1 MLDYNRCGVPLIE
14 IVSEPD
20 MHSSEE
26 AKEYLESIKR
36 LLQYLDISDCRMQEG
51 SIRCDVNVS
60 LAPEGSDAL
69 GTRAEM
75 KNVNSFSGAVRAIE
89 YEIRRQTELLERG
102 ETVVQETRR
111 WDDMA
116 GQSFSMRSKEDA
128 QDYRYFPEPDLAVIE
143 V

>member
-1 MLDYNRCGVPLIE
+1 
-14 IVSEPD
+14 
-20 MHSSEE
+20 
-26 AKEYLESIKR
+26 
-36 LLQYLDISDCRMQEG
+36 MQEG

-60 LAPEGSDAL
+60 LSPEGSDTL

-89 YEIRRQTELLERG
+89 YEIKRQTELLERG

-143 V
+143 VSDEEIARIRDTLPELPHDRFMRYRALGELTDYECGIDVYKRQC